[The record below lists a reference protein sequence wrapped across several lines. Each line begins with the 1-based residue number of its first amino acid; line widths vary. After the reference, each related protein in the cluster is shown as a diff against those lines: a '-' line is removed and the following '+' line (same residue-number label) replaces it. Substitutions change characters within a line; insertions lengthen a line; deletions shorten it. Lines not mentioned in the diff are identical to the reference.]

1 MLAFITWGLDPAI
14 FEIFGREIRWYG
26 VLFASSF
33 ILGQFILTKFFKEET
48 VSTKLIDS
56 FTIYG
61 VLGTVL
67 GARLGHCFFY
77 EPAHYFTHPFDII
90 KIWEGG
96 LASHGAGFGLI
107 LATYLFYRKNKVPSY
122 PWMLDKVVIIVALA
136 GFCIRT
142 GNFCNSEIIGVPTN
156 APQGIVF
163 HHNSLNAITNSSAS
177 WIANNPG
184 FLSDEITISA
194 SEGTTKIKDQV
205 YQNMRIDIPFNPRFS
220 RIAPEAIGQAHVID
234 YLNDHIAPSNQHIIF
249 DTETTPV
256 IENNTMT
263 IAALGVPRH
272 PSQLYE
278 ALTSLILFV
287 FLFLN
292 HSNFRGLHGFSFGI
306 FMVYTFILRFAH
318 ELLKENQVVMED
330 GWFLNMGQILSIP
343 MILIGA
349 FCIFNAVMNNRSS
362 AK

>member
-33 ILGQFILTKFFKEET
+33 ILGQFILTKFFKEENT
-48 VSTKLIDS
+48 STKRIDS

-61 VLGTVL
+61 VLGTVI

-77 EPAHYFTHPFDII
+77 EPAYYFSNPIEIFMIH
-90 KIWEGG
+90 KGG

-107 LATYLFYRKNKVPSY
+107 LATYLFYKKNEVPSY

-156 APQGIVF
+156 SPQGVVF
-163 HHNSLNAITNSSAS
+163 HHNSLNALTNSSAS
-177 WIANNPG
+177 WITNNPG
-184 FLSDEITISA
+184 FLTDDITISA

-205 YQNMRIDIPFNPRFS
+205 YQNMTISIPFNPRFS
-220 RIAPEAIGQAHVID
+220 PVAPEAIGQAHVID
-234 YLNDHIAPSNQHIIF
+234 YLNNHIALSDQHLIF
-249 DTETTPV
+249 ESETTP
-256 IENNTMT
+256 IIANNTMT
-263 IAALGVPRH
+263 INALGVPRH

-292 HSNFRGLHGFSFGI
+292 HSKFRGMHGFSFGV
-306 FMVYTFILRFAH
+306 FMVYIFGLRFIH
-318 ELLKENQVVMED
+318 ELLKENQVAMED
-330 GWFLNMGQILSIP
+330 DWFLNMGQILSIP

-349 FCIFNAVMNNRSS
+349 FCIYNAVMNTRSR
-362 AK
+362 AN